1 MAISLVGPLNSGVA
15 VGSDGAATA
24 NTNSTRVLKGVVRGV
39 CIVYNDSPPAGTT
52 DVTVATQGTVPG
64 VAETIYY
71 KESSATDG
79 WFYPKTLFNLN
90 TTGAEIAS
98 LYEFIAIYDYVNIL
112 IAGANAADSIDVWL
126 LLEN

>member
-1 MAISLVGPLNSGVA
+1 MAIDLVGPLNSGAAAGGDGVA
-15 VGSDGAATA
+15 
-24 NTNSTRVLKGVVRGV
+24 TNNADSAKVLTGIVRGL

-52 DVTVATQGTVPG
+52 DVTVATKGTVPG
-64 VAETIYY
+64 AVETIYY
-71 KESSATDG
+71 KADSATDG

-98 LYEFIAIYDYVNIL
+98 LYEFIPISDYVNVK
-112 IAGANAADSIDVWL
+112 IAGANAADSVDVWI